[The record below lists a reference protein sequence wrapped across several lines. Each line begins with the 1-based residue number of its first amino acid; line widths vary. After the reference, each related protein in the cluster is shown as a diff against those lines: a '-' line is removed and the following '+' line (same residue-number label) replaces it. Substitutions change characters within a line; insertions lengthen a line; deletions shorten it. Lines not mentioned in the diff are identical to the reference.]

1 MTLKLGAH
9 MKRQCF
15 VIVDRLRSLA
25 VAMCLLVY
33 GLALTGPAQAASDGA
48 FKTSSGNIICGL
60 NTMDVE
66 CVIKSGL
73 KPAPPKARVCNGG
86 DPVSD
91 RVSLQANGIAAPVPC
106 AGDPG
111 PLADEVDAKEL
122 PEGSTMI
129 KGEIGCVAFKFGLVC
144 TNSKGRGFFLSRAS
158 ARYF

>member
-1 MTLKLGAH
+1 MAQITILVLYG
-9 MKRQCF
+9 F
-15 VIVDRLRSLA
+15 VLA
-25 VAMCLLVY
+25 
-33 GLALTGPAQAASDGA
+33 GSAQAASDGA

-60 NTMDVE
+60 NTVDVE

-73 KPAPPKARVCNGG
+73 KPAPPKVRVCNGG

-111 PLADEVDAKEL
+111 PLVDEADAKEL

-129 KGEIGCVAFKFGLVC
+129 KGDIGCAAFKFGLVC
-144 TNSKGRGFFLSRAS
+144 TNSKGHGFFLSRAS